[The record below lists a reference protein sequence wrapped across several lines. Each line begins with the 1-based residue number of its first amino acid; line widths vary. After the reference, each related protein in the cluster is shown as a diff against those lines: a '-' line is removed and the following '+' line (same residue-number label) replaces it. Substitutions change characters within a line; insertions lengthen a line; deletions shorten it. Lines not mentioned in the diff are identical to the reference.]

1 MGKVLV
7 LMRHAKAESSAPSD
21 LERRLTDRGHGDAA
35 DAGTWLAKQ
44 DIVPDYVL
52 VSAAARTQQTWEDVA
67 LAAGWDLELA
77 ESSEQLY
84 RAGTEE
90 ALEMLRET
98 DDGVTTLLVIGHN
111 PTIGQLAAFLDDG
124 SSDDNE
130 LDLADGYPTATVTVF
145 DYDGDWTELDEA
157 EGTLRASHVGRG

>member
-21 LERRLTDRGHGDAA
+21 LERRLTDRGHSDAA

-44 DIVPDYVL
+44 EIVPDYVL
-52 VSAAARTQQTWEDVA
+52 VSSAARTQQTWEDVA

-77 ESSEQLY
+77 EASEQLY

-90 ALEMLRET
+90 ALEMLRAT

-145 DYDGDWTELDEA
+145 DYDGDWAELDEA